1 MQFRTLANLNQTC
14 LLLRDVTL
22 PVLYETVF
30 YTEWTFGKAWQRTKE
45 QNKGWKHVKEEI
57 DAIRF
62 EGGLKFKIDF
72 SLHLYGPITPS
83 DLVEASKW
91 RLPPTSDPVRW
102 RCEKRRQLQV
112 FDPGMT
118 GIMGYD
124 WEPDMDYECL
134 LHQMSLHRNAKLIT
148 DERCPREALLIC
160 PDFAEDGCWKVT
172 NWVSKVPPALD
183 IRHLQQ
189 DESLATTLQGCAWL
203 IHGEGGLWTKA
214 RVTCKAEVLESL
226 VTTYHTLASGL
237 EYEVD
242 ICDEI
247 NAAEFTAIAEKLA
260 EYLVSDP
267 VRLQKVG
274 WTLGTDP
281 LLVVRKM
288 VGDRLAYNASLTIH
302 VDSHP
307 PRPRSCRLV
316 LSTEIHD
323 LGTTEHPNR
332 VPVVQSKRSYPVGE
346 LYRD

>member
-1 MQFRTLANLNQTC
+1 
-14 LLLRDVTL
+14 LRDVTL

-45 QNKGWKHVKEEI
+45 QNKGWKHVKSVTYFLASYRILIVLPWCRYLVVDHQGVFDTLQPHRDVHSNELRILDSLDSLFPQLVFVVEKGREEI

-134 LHQMSLHRNAKLIT
+134 LHQMSLHRNAKLII

-160 PDFAEDGCWKVT
+160 PDFAEDGCWKVRD
-172 NWVSKVPPALD
+172 WISKVPPTLD

-203 IHGEGGLWTKA
+203 IHGEGGLWTNA

-226 VTTYHTLASGL
+226 VTTVSFSISFFLHPLP
-237 EYEVD
+237 
-242 ICDEI
+242 
-247 NAAEFTAIAEKLA
+247 NAGS
-260 EYLVSDP
+260 LVSM
-267 VRLQKVG
+267 R
-274 WTLGTDP
+274 
-281 LLVVRKM
+281 
-288 VGDRLAYNASLTIH
+288 STIH
-302 VDSHP
+302 WP
-307 PRPRSCRLV
+307 PV
-316 LSTEIHD
+316 
-323 LGTTEHPNR
+323 
-332 VPVVQSKRSYPVGE
+332 
-346 LYRD
+346 